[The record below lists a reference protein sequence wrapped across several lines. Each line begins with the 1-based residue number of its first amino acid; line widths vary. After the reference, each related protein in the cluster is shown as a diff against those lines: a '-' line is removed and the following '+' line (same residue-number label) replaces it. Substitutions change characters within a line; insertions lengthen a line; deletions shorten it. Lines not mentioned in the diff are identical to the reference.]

1 MAVQMDTGGKDDV
14 KTQFS
19 TREGIYR
26 LMTLSE
32 YSRPSRGGYPNNQ
45 GSSGAQVRVSFV
57 TMPDPSGNGDK
68 ICFNYG
74 KELYVYV
81 YKGIKKVSSS
91 FSYELNKFF

>member
-1 MAVQMDTGGKDDV
+1 MDTGGKDDV

-32 YSRPSRGGYPNNQ
+32 YSRPSRGGYQNSQ
-45 GSSGAQVRVSFV
+45 GAGGTQVRVSFV

-81 YKGIKKVSSS
+81 YKGIKKVREFTTLSI
-91 FSYELNKFF
+91 YLDFF